1 MNERTSID
9 GEGAAA
15 KKEAI
20 QGIIDELIAEQ
31 SRGQSIDFESLA
43 AAHSELMP
51 ELGHEL
57 HELRLMQAAWQRARE
72 PNDTQDSIGPLSFAN
87 GRYQVQSLLGEGGQ
101 KRVFLARDI
110 ELDRDVVIGV
120 LNERCFESDSL
131 NRLRREAKAMARL
144 DDHPNVA
151 SVYDIGEERGNPF
164 IVAQYVRGGSVA
176 DLVTGRKPEPLE
188 LAEAMRIAA
197 QTCRA
202 LSHAHTHGILHRDVK
217 PTNVWLMADGTV
229 KLGDFGLALSLD
241 RSQLTA
247 EDLRV
252 GTAAYIAPEQALG
265 SDVGPQADLY
275 SLGVMLY
282 EMAAGRR
289 PFYGDTA
296 LAVISQHVNS
306 QPVAP
311 SWHNPSIDSSLDKL
325 ILNLLAKVPAD
336 RPRNAAAVADL
347 LDAMLASAGKRP
359 ETTPAREGTSLDRLA
374 SGVFVGRGYELAQLR
389 EGLEKALAGRGR
401 LYLVSGEPG
410 SGKTRLT
417 EELTTYARM
426 RGASVL
432 LGRCFEGE
440 GAPAFWPWVQALR
453 KYTQDRQP
461 HQLHNVMGAGAADIA
476 QLDSELRLRL
486 PDLPTPPSLDPEQ
499 ARFRLF
505 DSMTTFLRNAA
516 ASRPLLL
523 ILDDLQWA
531 DEPSLRLLQF
541 LAQEIGETHI
551 LVVGTYRAVELGRG
565 HPLTRTLAEI
575 AREDLGHQMRLEG
588 LSREDV
594 GRYVEMTSGLQPPET
609 LVQRIWDKTEGNPFF
624 VIETI
629 RLLISEGHLERP
641 EQLADLVIS
650 IPPRIR
656 DVVRRRLEQLSD
668 HCNKTLTMAA
678 VYGRE
683 FPLEVIEALSG
694 ADGEAILKDL
704 EAAADARLVAEAPGG
719 DLKYVFMHDLVREA
733 LYDEIKSIRRMRM
746 HAHIGRVLERLYEGQ
761 ETERH
766 LAELARHFVAAGRAG
781 DPDKAI
787 EYSGRAGRRS
797 LEQLAHE
804 EAARHTGAAIKILE
818 GKEAVDQPQLCELL
832 LDLGEAQRRA
842 GQYALSL
849 TTFQRAFEVARAI
862 GASDQMATAAITCEW
877 LTWGIGKPDAT
888 SVLLCKEALG
898 ALAPDCNALRAKLMS
913 ALARALQSLGAAE
926 EAAKYAREAVEL
938 ARQVGEPSTLCYVLE
953 LVLYMISGPTH
964 IGERISYAFECLESA
979 RAAGDLEKITFATA
993 RQIYALFEAGEVAGL
1008 DRALEELES
1017 VVRQIRQPFPMY
1029 LQAGSVTMRA
1039 LLEGRF
1045 TDAEQLAIQALNLG
1059 QRLQLQSA
1067 EGIFGMQMFTLRR
1080 EQGRLREV
1088 APIVEMFVKEHS
1100 ASSWKPG
1107 LALMYTELGFE
1118 EKAQALFEEL
1128 AAGEFT
1134 DIPQDGVSPASMT
1147 FLAEVC
1153 AALGDRRRAE
1163 VLYRLLSP
1171 YAGYAIVA
1179 SEWASFGAASRLL
1192 GQLAAT
1198 MGRWQEAES
1207 HFDQALAMNARMGA
1221 KPWLARTQYHFAQM
1235 LLARLE
1241 PGDGERARLLLGD
1254 ALKIA
1259 RQIGMQSL
1267 ATRITDAQLLA
1278 AEICTTA

>member
-1 MNERTSID
+1 MNERTSIEHD
-9 GEGAAA
+9 GSAA
-15 KKEAI
+15 KKVAI
-20 QGIIDELIAEQ
+20 QRIIDDLIA
-31 SRGQSIDFESLA
+31 GQSQGQPFDFESLV
-43 AAHSELMP
+43 AAHCELMP
-51 ELGHEL
+51 ELGQEL
-57 HELRLMQAAWQRARE
+57 HELRLMQAAWRRAQE
-72 PNDTQDSIGPLSFAN
+72 PRDSRDSIGPLSFAG

-101 KRVFLARDI
+101 KRVFLARDR

-120 LNERCFESDSL
+120 LNGRSIESDSL
-131 NRLRREAKAMARL
+131 DRLRREAKAMARL
-144 DDHPNVA
+144 DEHPNVV
-151 SVYDIGEERGNPF
+151 SVFDIGEDGGNPF
-164 IVAQYVRGGSVA
+164 IVTQYVRGGSVA
-176 DLVTGRKPEPLE
+176 DLLSRRKPEALE
-188 LAEAMRIAA
+188 LAEAVRIAA

-202 LSHAHTHGILHRDVK
+202 LGHAHAHGILHRDVK

-241 RSQLTA
+241 RSHLTE

-265 SDVGPQADLY
+265 SEIGMQADLY

-311 SWHNPSIDSSLDKL
+311 SWHNPAIDATLDKL
-325 ILNLLAKVPAD
+325 ILDLLAKAPAD
-336 RPRNAAAVADL
+336 RPKSTQAVADL
-347 LDAMLASAGKRP
+347 LEAMLASARKGP
-359 ETTPAREGTSLDRLA
+359 DATPVREGTSLDRLA
-374 SGVFVGRGYELAQLR
+374 SGVFVGRGQELGQLR
-389 EGLEKALAGRGR
+389 KGLEQARAGRGR

-426 RGASVL
+426 RGAGVL

-440 GAPAFWPWVQALR
+440 GAPAFWPWVQAIR
-453 KYTQDRQP
+453 KYTKDRQP
-461 HQLHNVMGAGAADIA
+461 HELHNVMGAGAADIA
-476 QLDSELRLRL
+476 QLDSEIRLRL
-486 PDLPTPPSLDPEQ
+486 PALPTPPHLDAEQ

-505 DSMTTFLRNAA
+505 DSITTFLRNAA

-531 DEPSLRLLQF
+531 DEPSLRLLQY
-541 LAQEIGETHI
+541 LAGEISESHI
-551 LVVGTYRAVELGRG
+551 FVVGTYRDVDLGRG

-575 AREDLGHQMRLEG
+575 ARAGAGDQMRLAG

-594 GRYVEMTSGLQPPET
+594 HRYIELTSGLQPPEP

-629 RLLISEGHLERP
+629 RLLISEGHFERP
-641 EQLADLVIS
+641 EQLAELVIN
-650 IPPRIR
+650 IPPSIR

-668 HCNKTLTMAA
+668 RCNKTLTMAA
-678 VYGRE
+678 AYGRE
-683 FPLEVIEALSG
+683 FPLQVIEALS
-694 ADGEAILKDL
+694 DGDGDRVLDDL
-704 EAAADARLVAEAPGG
+704 EEAADARIVVEVPGG
-719 DLKYVFMHDLVREA
+719 DLKYLFMHDLVREA
-733 LYDEIKSIRRMRM
+733 VYDEIKPVRRMRM

-761 ETERH
+761 EIERH

-781 DPDKAI
+781 DPDKAV
-787 EYSGRAGRRS
+787 EYSSRAGRRS

-804 EAARHTGAAIKILE
+804 EAARHFGAAIKILE
-818 GKEAVDQPQLCELL
+818 GKEVVDPSQRCELL
-832 LDLGEAQRRA
+832 LDLGEAQRKV
-842 GQYALSL
+842 GQFTLSL
-849 TTFQRAFEVARAI
+849 ATLRRAFDVARSI
-862 GASDQMATAAITCEW
+862 GASDRMAAAAIAFEW
-877 LTWGIGKPDAT
+877 LSWSLSNPDVT
-888 SVLLCKEALG
+888 SVLLCKEALS
-898 ALAPDCNALRAKLMS
+898 ALSGDRAALRAKLM
-913 ALARALQSLGAAE
+913 AAHARALQSVGSSE
-926 EAAKYAREAVEL
+926 EAVKLAREAVEL

-953 LVLYMISGPTH
+953 LVLHMVSGPTY
-964 IGERISYAFECLESA
+964 IGERLAYAIEALESG

-993 RQIYALFEAGEVAGL
+993 RWIYALFETGDDVAGL
-1008 DRALEELES
+1008 DRAMEEYKLL
-1017 VVRQIRQPFPMY
+1017 VRQIRQPQYTFV
-1029 LQAGSVTMRA
+1029 QAGFVTMRA
-1039 LLEGRF
+1039 LFEGRF

-1067 EGIFGMQMFTLRR
+1067 EGIFGMQMFMMRR
-1080 EQGRLREV
+1080 EQGRLHEV
-1088 APIVEMFVKEHS
+1088 APIVEMFVQEKS

-1107 LALMYTELGFE
+1107 LALMYAELGLTD
-1118 EKAQALFEEL
+1118 KAKALFEQL

-1134 DIPQDGVSPASMT
+1134 DIPQDGVWPASMT

-1163 VLYRLLSP
+1163 ALYRLLSP

-1179 SEWASFGAASRLL
+1179 SEWACFGAASRFL

-1198 MGRWQEAES
+1198 MGRWQEAEA
-1207 HFDQALAMNARMGA
+1207 HFDQAMAMNARMGA

-1235 LLARLE
+1235 LLARRE
-1241 PGDGERARLLLGD
+1241 PGDGERARILLDD
-1254 ALKIA
+1254 AKSIA
-1259 RQIGMQSL
+1259 QELSMRSLERQV
-1267 ATRITDAQLLA
+1267 ADAQHQQA
-1278 AEICTTA
+1278 Q